1 MEELLNSKQEEMLN
15 SNQVEQVHSK
25 LRGRIVEILG
35 SKGGKSILSEKLGI
49 TSASL
54 ENKLKGVTDF
64 KSSEMFKICDILSID
79 KSDMYEYFDKGRK
92 GGGR

>member
-35 SKGGKSILSEKLGI
+35 SKGGKSILSEQLGI

-64 KSSEMFKICDILSID
+64 KSSEMFKICDILGID
-79 KSDMYEYFDKGRK
+79 KSDMYKYFDKGRK
-92 GGGR
+92 GGDS

>member
-1 MEELLNSKQEEMLN
+1 MEELLNSQQGEMLN

-64 KSSEMFKICDILSID
+64 KSSEMFKICDILGID
-79 KSDMYEYFDKGRK
+79 KSEMYAYFDKGRK
-92 GGGR
+92 GGDR

>member
-15 SNQVEQVHSK
+15 SKQVEQVHSK

-35 SKGGKSILSEKLGI
+35 SKGGKSILSEQLGI

-79 KSDMYEYFDKGRK
+79 KSAMYEYFDKGRK
-92 GGGR
+92 GGDR

>member
-1 MEELLNSKQEEMLN
+1 MEELLNSNQEELLN

-35 SKGGKSILSEKLGI
+35 SKGGKSILSEQLGI

-64 KSSEMFKICDILSID
+64 KSSEMFKICDILGID
-79 KSDMYEYFDKGRK
+79 KSEMYTYFDRGRK
-92 GGGR
+92 GGDR